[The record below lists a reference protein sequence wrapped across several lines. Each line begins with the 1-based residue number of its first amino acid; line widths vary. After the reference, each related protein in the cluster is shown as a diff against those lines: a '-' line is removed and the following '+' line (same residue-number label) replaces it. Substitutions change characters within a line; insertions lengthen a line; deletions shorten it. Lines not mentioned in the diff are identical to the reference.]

1 LKKDIVDL
9 MVAEGERKKQTE
21 IDNEERQTERRS
33 GSKSVNAPGTTT
45 SHRVASM
52 FQGLNTMSAEQDEDD
67 EDEEDDMIRNICYA
81 EFQRYK
87 NVSIALHN
95 IDGSFND
102 ALAWWKRN
110 DSKYPLLATLAREYL
125 AIPATLAP
133 SERIW
138 SRASRILSLKRASL
152 KPEVAQR
159 IMFVKENLSILH
171 KHYHTLVMRER
182 SNDQQFMVQCEMNY
196 LPPLPLEG
204 LYLENSENGQIIDVG
219 QNDE

>member
-1 LKKDIVDL
+1 
-9 MVAEGERKKQTE
+9 MRKGKQRG
-21 IDNEERQTERRS
+21 DPDPKVS
-33 GSKSVNAPGTTT
+33 MGTTT

-52 FQGLNTMSAEQDEDD
+52 FQGSNTMSSEQDEDD

-125 AIPATLAP
+125 AITATLAP
-133 SERIW
+133 SERI
-138 SRASRILSLKRASL
+138 
-152 KPEVAQR
+152 
-159 IMFVKENLSILH
+159 
-171 KHYHTLVMRER
+171 
-182 SNDQQFMVQCEMNY
+182 
-196 LPPLPLEG
+196 
-204 LYLENSENGQIIDVG
+204 
-219 QNDE
+219 

>member
-1 LKKDIVDL
+1 
-9 MVAEGERKKQTE
+9 
-21 IDNEERQTERRS
+21 
-33 GSKSVNAPGTTT
+33 
-45 SHRVASM
+45 
-52 FQGLNTMSAEQDEDD
+52 
-67 EDEEDDMIRNICYA
+67 MIRNICYA
-81 EFQRYK
+81 GFQRYK

-110 DSKYPLLATLAREYL
+110 DSKYPLLATLVHEYL

-152 KPEVAQR
+152 KPEVAQQ

-171 KHYHTLVMRER
+171 KHYHTLAMRDR
-182 SNDQQFMVQCEMNY
+182 SNDWQFMVEYEMNY
-196 LPPLPLEG
+196 LPPSEG
-204 LYLENSENGQIIDVG
+204 LSLKDNKNGQIIDVG
-219 QNDE
+219 QSDE